1 MSFDGLTDIEKKSSI
16 RQGSKEHHLMLLLS
30 CICDASESTLS
41 EYEVCFLINSD
52 KVPLGGCFFNLTRQ
66 DH

>member
-1 MSFDGLTDIEKKSSI
+1 MSFDGLTDMKKERSI

-30 CICDASESTLS
+30 CICDASEPTLS

-52 KVPLGGCFFNLTRQ
+52 KVLLASCFFNLTRQ

>member
-1 MSFDGLTDIEKKSSI
+1 MGGWIWKKMSSI

-30 CICDASESTLS
+30 CICDAREPALS
-41 EYEVCFLINSD
+41 EYEVCFLINSE
-52 KVPLGGCFFNLTRQ
+52 KVLLGSCFFNVTRQ